1 MTERQTRI
9 ERAVEFLLENQDED
23 NAIKTELLKDDG
35 LSGGEIMEA
44 LAEATTR
51 GGNDNDEGDD
61 TDAS

>member
-44 LAEATTR
+44 LAEATAR